1 MKIADCHMHSFFSSD
16 SEAPTEEMVKRAV
29 ELGLPAICLTDH
41 YDMDYSTG
49 EFQLDTP
56 AYAAKIREL
65 QEKYHDRIDIRFGV
79 ELGLQLHLKE
89 RMEEYVNAWPF
100 DYVIGSMHVID
111 GKDPYYEDAFRD
123 EFFTDISLSNPEGK
137 NIMLLGLDVRPEYRM
152 QGLGRELVS
161 RYSQR
166 EAQKGRKKL
175 FLTCLDE
182 KVKMYEKF
190 GFTDLGQANSTWGG
204 EAWHAMSIEIG

>member
-1 MKIADCHMHSFFSSD
+1 MSTNNMDRLEFRYSRPEETQQAIEIEQICFPPN
-16 SEAPTEEMVKRAV
+16 EACSPKSLTERIKATAETFLVAEDKETGKLAAFLNGVPTDEE
-29 ELGLPAICLTDH
+29 
-41 YDMDYSTG
+41 
-49 EFQLDTP
+49 
-56 AYAAKIREL
+56 
-65 QEKYHDRIDIRFGV
+65 
-79 ELGLQLHLKE
+79 
-89 RMEEYVNAWPF
+89 
-100 DYVIGSMHVID
+100 
-111 GKDPYYEDAFRD
+111 AFRD
-123 EFFTDISLSNPEGK
+123 EFFTNISLSNPEGT

-161 RYSQR
+161 RYCQK

-204 EAWHAMSIEIG
+204 EAWHAMSIEIGR

>member
-1 MKIADCHMHSFFSSD
+1 MVIPRSSSD
-16 SEAPTEEMVKRAV
+16 DFSGSNSHVLPDGSHFPDYLQGSETQYVLDLPPNEACSPKSLTERIKATAETFLVAEDKETGKLAAFLNGVPTDEE
-29 ELGLPAICLTDH
+29 
-41 YDMDYSTG
+41 
-49 EFQLDTP
+49 
-56 AYAAKIREL
+56 
-65 QEKYHDRIDIRFGV
+65 
-79 ELGLQLHLKE
+79 
-89 RMEEYVNAWPF
+89 
-100 DYVIGSMHVID
+100 
-111 GKDPYYEDAFRD
+111 AFRD

-161 RYSQR
+161 RYCQK

-204 EAWHAMSIEIG
+204 EAWHAMSIEIGR

>member
-1 MKIADCHMHSFFSSD
+1 MSTNNMDRFEFRCIRPEETQQAIEIEQICFPPN
-16 SEAPTEEMVKRAV
+16 EACSPK
-29 ELGLPAICLTDH
+29 CLTERIKATAETFLVAEDKE
-41 YDMDYSTG
+41 TG
-49 EFQLDTP
+49 KL
-56 AYAAKIREL
+56 AAFL
-65 QEKYHDRIDIRFGV
+65 NGV
-79 ELGLQLHLKE
+79 
-89 RMEEYVNAWPF
+89 PT
-100 DYVIGSMHVID
+100 D
-111 GKDPYYEDAFRD
+111 EDAFRD
-123 EFFTDISLSNPEGK
+123 EFFTDISLSNSEGK

-161 RYSQR
+161 RYCQR

-204 EAWHAMSIEIG
+204 EAWHAMSIEIGR